1 MKPEFDETY
10 RSEQHD
16 PLQEECAG
24 FDWDGVCAGLGEPVE
39 QADPE
44 KLALALR
51 RVFQWLLQV
60 DYNLTASPLTP
71 DTLIGRRLLA
81 LALRRLLQW
90 MLQVDYN
97 LTASP
102 LMPDT
107 LIGRRVVALAWVTN
121 PDLFPDRPSLRQLSR
136 QLGVMPSILAALTG
150 EVCREFGIQNRAQDH
165 AWNRN
170 DGRA

>member
-10 RSEQHD
+10 RSSPYD
-16 PLQEECAG
+16 PLQEQSG
-24 FDWDGVCAGLGEPVE
+24 TFDWDSVYAGLGEAGSRDDAE
-39 QADPE
+39 
-44 KLALALR
+44 R
-51 RVFQWLLQV
+51 
-60 DYNLTASPLTP
+60 
-71 DTLIGRRLLA
+71 LA

-121 PDLFPDRPSLRQLSR
+121 PDLFPDSPSLRQLSR
-136 QLGVMPSILAALTG
+136 QLGITAPILAALTG

-165 AWNRN
+165 AWNRK
-170 DGRA
+170 